1 MYSADGAVSA
11 EIVYEP
17 SVDRYEI
24 QPGEEYVRELPM
36 RENVQ
41 PIYPASQLTKQLDA
55 VSIIARII
63 VNETGTVDEAEI
75 VEASTDK
82 QEFQEAV
89 LAAVKT
95 WTFVPLK
102 RIVGDEVEMLP
113 FMQDY
118 RFTFKQEN
126 GQAVVVQG
134 SGSGG

>member
-1 MYSADGAVSA
+1 MYSADGVVSA
-11 EIVYEP
+11 EIVYEL

-102 RIVGDEVEMLP
+102 RIVGDKVEMLP